1 MKKILSYIWPT
12 TQRYTSTY
20 NNTLEVTYIDGKKL
34 LDTQNANYSY
44 GSLQKILEFGISK
57 IDIQNTKNILL
68 LGLGGGS
75 VIKSL
80 REKFKYRKNI
90 VAVEI
95 DPQVIKL
102 AKEEFEITASEKLQI
117 IQDDAFQYIK
127 KTKKEFQLIIVDLFI
142 DTKVPAVF
150 YEEEFCKNLKKLI
163 EVNGYLIFN
172 AGIELGKNSKIT
184 TRIIKNFGSGME
196 FTVFKKV
203 NSTNTLLIALKTEG

>member
-57 IDIQNTKNILL
+57 IDLQNTKNILL

-102 AKEEFEITASEKLQI
+102 AKDEFEITASEKLQI

-127 KTKKEFQLIIVDLFI
+127 NTKKKFHLIIVDLFI

>member
-1 MKKILSYIWPT
+1 VKKILSYIWPT

-57 IDIQNTKNILL
+57 IDLQNTKNILL

-127 KTKKEFQLIIVDLFI
+127 NTKKEFQLIIVDLFI

>member
-1 MKKILSYIWPT
+1 
-12 TQRYTSTY
+12 
-20 NNTLEVTYIDGKKL
+20 LEVTYIDGKKL